1 MYASVQMNGPGLR
14 MMWRITNAGAIM
26 HAFGS
31 ITRPRSDV
39 DIARMVENVLWW
51 TGYWRNNI
59 IKVSVEK
66 GWVTLTGEVEWG
78 YQKRLAIPVI
88 KDLTGIVGIT
98 DNLIV
103 KYGPV
108 KTSEGTVDEA
118 SGGPDKVSSSRWS

>member
-1 MYASVQMNGPGLR
+1 
-14 MMWRITNAGAIM
+14 M
-26 HAFGS
+26 HVFGS
-31 ITRPRSDV
+31 VTRPCSDLA
-39 DIARMVENVLWW
+39 IARLVENVLWW

-59 IKVSVEK
+59 INVSVEK

-88 KDLTGIVGIT
+88 KDLSGIVGIT

-108 KTSEGTVDEA
+108 KAPEGHGDNA
-118 SGGPDKVSSSRWS
+118 GGGRDKVSSSRWS